1 MMFLGYTD
9 PFGGA
14 GTGTGTIYTNVL
26 VSNFSDRLNEA
37 FTSAF
42 DQTRVEDFFLTLEAK
57 ATKLNTTLGQGL
69 RKGVVEFQE
78 EIYKVYEEGIQ
89 YGIAFEDAGKFLE
102 GVQSSMGRMIPTS
115 AEMTKNALVFG
126 KAIGETPENVAKLIG
141 GMTQYGITQSKSI
154 AIMNKVAATA
164 KASGLDAKT
173 LTKTVSDNIQKA
185 QIYGFKNGVEGLTKM
200 AAQAQRVGF
209 DIKNAQTVSNKILDG
224 GLEEA
229 VKKSSELQ
237 ALGGNIGALGD
248 PGQLYRMAM
257 YDIEGLQDEII
268 KASSSAV
275 DFNETTGEFKIGGE
289 EMLRLRQQADIL
301 GLSYEE
307 VAKGAINARK
317 EQEIMSKGIDFK
329 GLTEEQRG
337 LVSSLAEIGPG
348 GKVSIDLPGF
358 EEGTRDLE
366 TLMKDNTFIDA
377 LNQYNKD
384 LGLSEKDLQTEMLQN
399 AKNQLSV
406 QDKQL
411 ATLITIQNQGIFGQ
425 GLDVGKTIVGAAED
439 KTLYGKAKGPLNDLI
454 AEFNN
459 SFKNV
464 NETIKD
470 SYELQLTG
478 FKTFVIT
485 LKGLVDNTVAEIEQ
499 ALGGLMAP
507 VPSPTIKVSD
517 AFVPAGGGKMVT
529 GSFGKF
535 LGDTKD
541 DMLLSPGIGDF
552 FNKYNEA
559 ENNLKSI
566 GGPINKYNESQN
578 NFKSIGGPKSGGD
591 LSLLYKNA
599 TAQPSQNLVDLL
611 TKSSSFSPTNTEIT
625 QKVEIGGK
633 TEVTLNIN
641 TNIPQNLINEVL
653 NTAQLKDTI
662 MSTINTRLSAEF
674 SDKLSNA
681 FITQKRG

>member
-1 MMFLGYTD
+1 MMFLGYSD
-9 PFGGA
+9 PFA
-14 GTGTGTIYTNVL
+14 GTGSGGPTYTDVQ
-26 VSNFSDRLNEA
+26 VSNFSDQLNKA
-37 FTSAF
+37 FNSAF
-42 DQTRVEDFFLTLEAK
+42 DQTRVENFFLTLESK

-164 KASGLDAKT
+164 KASGVDAKV

-200 AAQAQRVGF
+200 AAQAQRVGLSL
-209 DIKNAQTVSNKILDG
+209 DKAQTTANLILNG
-224 GLEEA
+224 GPEKA
-229 VKKSSELQ
+229 VEMASQLQ

-248 PGQLYRMAM
+248 PFQLIHMSM
-257 YDIEGLQDEII
+257 YDMEGLQDQII
-268 KASSSAV
+268 KASSAAV

-301 GLSYEE
+301 GLSYED

-358 EEGTRDLE
+358 DEAGKDLA
-366 TLMKDNTFIDA
+366 TLMNDNTFIDA

-384 LGLSEKDLQTEMLQN
+384 LGKSEQDLQTEMLQN

-425 GLDVGKTIVGAAED
+425 GLDVGKTILKAGED
-439 KTLYGKAKGPLNDLI
+439 KTLYGAAETSLNGLI
-454 AEFNN
+454 REFKN
-459 SFKNV
+459 SFDNA
-464 NETIKD
+464 NSSIKTA
-470 SYELQLTG
+470 YEFQLA
-478 FKTFVIT
+478 TFTTFIAT
-485 LKGLVDNTVAEIEQ
+485 LKALVDTTVASIQ
-499 ALGGLMAP
+499 VTLGGITP
-507 VPSPTIKVSD
+507 PSPNPTVKVSD

-552 FNKYNEA
+552 FNKYNES
-559 ENNLKSI
+559 ENIL
-566 GGPINKYNESQN
+566 
-578 NFKSIGGPKSGGD
+578 KSIGGPKSGGD

-611 TKSSSFSPTNTEIT
+611 TKSSSFSPTNTETT

-653 NTAQLKDTI
+653 NTAQLKETI
-662 MSTINTRLSAEF
+662 MTTVNTRLSAEY

>member
-1 MMFLGYTD
+1 MMFLGYSD
-9 PFGGA
+9 PFA
-14 GTGTGTIYTNVL
+14 GTGSGGPTYTDVQ
-26 VSNFSDRLNEA
+26 VSNFSDQLNKA
-37 FTSAF
+37 FNSAF
-42 DQTRVEDFFLTLEAK
+42 DQTRVENFFLTLESK

-164 KASGLDAKT
+164 KASGVDAKV

-200 AAQAQRVGF
+200 AAQAQRVGLSL
-209 DIKNAQTVSNKILDG
+209 DKAQTTANLILNG
-224 GLEEA
+224 GPEKA
-229 VKKSSELQ
+229 VEMASQLQ

-248 PGQLYRMAM
+248 PFQLIHMSM
-257 YDIEGLQDEII
+257 YDMEGLQDQII
-268 KASSSAV
+268 KASSAAV

-301 GLSYEE
+301 GLSYED

-358 EEGTRDLE
+358 DEAGKDLA
-366 TLMKDNTFIDA
+366 TLMNDNTFIDA

-384 LGLSEKDLQTEMLQN
+384 LGKSEQDLQTEMLQN

-425 GLDVGKTIVGAAED
+425 GLDVGKTILKAGED
-439 KTLYGKAKGPLNDLI
+439 KTLYGAAETSLNGLI
-454 AEFNN
+454 REFKN
-459 SFKNV
+459 SFDNA
-464 NETIKD
+464 NSSIKTA
-470 SYELQLTG
+470 YEFQLA
-478 FKTFVIT
+478 TFTTFIAT
-485 LKGLVDNTVAEIEQ
+485 LKALVDTTVASIQ
-499 ALGGLMAP
+499 VTLGGITP
-507 VPSPTIKVSD
+507 PSPNPTVKVSD

-552 FNKYNEA
+552 FNKYNES
-559 ENNLKSI
+559 ENIL
-566 GGPINKYNESQN
+566 
-578 NFKSIGGPKSGGD
+578 KSIGGPKSGGD

-611 TKSSSFSPTNTEIT
+611 TKSSSFSPTKTEII

-633 TEVTLNIN
+633 TELTLNIN

-653 NTAQLKDTI
+653 NTSQLKETI
-662 MSTINTRLSAEF
+662 MSTVNTRLSAEY

>member
-9 PFGGA
+9 PFGS
-14 GTGTGTIYTNVL
+14 GTGTIYTDVQ
-26 VSNFSDRLNEA
+26 VSNFSSKLNEA
-37 FTSAF
+37 FNSAF
-42 DQTRVEDFFLTLEAK
+42 DQKRVEDFFLTLESK

-69 RKGVVEFQE
+69 RKGVVEFQQ

-164 KASGLDAKT
+164 KASGLDAKV
-173 LTKTVSDNIQKA
+173 LTKTVSDNILKA

-200 AAQAQRVGF
+200 AAQAQRVGLNL
-209 DIKNAQTVSNKILDG
+209 DTAQKTANLILDG
-224 GLEEA
+224 GPEKA
-229 VKKSSELQ
+229 VEMASKLQ

-248 PGQLYRMAM
+248 PFQLIHMSM
-257 YDIEGLQDEII
+257 YDMEGLQDQII
-268 KASSSAV
+268 KASSAAV
-275 DFNETTGEFKIGGE
+275 EFNETTGEFKIGGE

-301 GLSYEE
+301 GLSYED

-358 EEGTRDLE
+358 EEGNRDLAE
-366 TLMKDNTFIDA
+366 LMQDNSFIDA

-384 LGLSEKDLQTEMLQN
+384 LGKNEKDLQTEMLQN

-425 GLDVGKTIVGAAED
+425 GLDVGKTILKAGED
-439 KTLYGKAKGPLNDLI
+439 KTLYGDAKTALVDLI
-454 AEFNN
+454 SQFNT
-459 SFKNV
+459 SFSNV
-464 NETIKD
+464 NGFIKTAYD
-470 SYELQLTG
+470 VQLLAFT
-478 FKTFVIT
+478 TFVAT
-485 LKGLVDNTVAEIEQ
+485 LKGLVDTTVASIQ
-499 ALGGLMAP
+499 VTLGGITP
-507 VPSPTIKVSD
+507 PSPNPTVIVQD
-517 AFVPAGGGKMVT
+517 AFVPANGGNLVT
-529 GSFGKF
+529 GAFGS
-535 LGDTKD
+535 LLSDGKD
-541 DMLLSPGIGDF
+541 QMLLSPNISDF
-552 FNKYNEA
+552 FKKYNEA

-566 GGPINKYNESQN
+566 GSPNT
-578 NFKSIGGPKSGGD
+578 GGD

-599 TAQPSQNLVDLL
+599 AAQPSQNLVDLL

-641 TNIPQNLINEVL
+641 SNIPQNLINEVL
-653 NTAQLKDTI
+653 NTAQLKETI
-662 MSTINTRLSAEF
+662 MTTVNTRLSAEY